1 MINRYTRP
9 EMGRI
14 FSEQNKFEQWLA
26 VELAAAEAL
35 AESGEVPAEAAR
47 ALRAHAGFDIERI
60 DAIERETRHDVIAF
74 TTAVAEKMS
83 AAGAADASRWLHF
96 GLTSNDVVDTAQ
108 ALMLKQASRI
118 LIDAAR
124 ELAAILKR
132 RAYEFKTT
140 VQIGRTHGIH
150 AEPITFGLKLALWY
164 DEVVRG
170 TSRLEA
176 AAEDLRV
183 GKISGA
189 VGTFGHIGPEAE
201 ERICARLGLKPAA
214 ISSQVISRDRHAAW
228 ISSLALVTA
237 TLEKIALEIRHLQ
250 RTEVREAEEPFGAGQ
265 KGSSAMPHKRNPVV
279 SEQICGLARVVR
291 SNAQA
296 AFENVALWHERDI
309 SHSSVERVIL
319 ADSAILTDY
328 LLAKTRWLIE
338 GMRVHPDRMLANLE
352 STQGLIFSGQVLLD
366 LAAAGMLREHAYK
379 LVQTHAMR
387 SWEGGTSFRSAVEM
401 DKEVLSF
408 LSIEKINAA
417 FSVDRQLTHVDRIFR
432 QVFGQGDQN

>member
-1 MINRYTRP
+1 
-9 EMGRI
+9 MGRI
-14 FSEQNKFEQWLA
+14 FSEQNKFDQWLA

-35 AESGEVPAEAAR
+35 AESGEVPADAAR
-47 ALRAHAGFDIERI
+47 ALRAHAAFDIARI
-60 DAIERETRHDVIAF
+60 DEIERETRHDVIAF
-74 TTAVAEKMS
+74 TTAVAEKMA
-83 AAGAADASRWLHF
+83 AAGEAGASRWLHY

-108 ALMLKQASRI
+108 ALMLKQASE
-118 LIDAAR
+118 LLVTGAR
-124 ELAAILKR
+124 ALADILKR
-132 RAYEFKTT
+132 RAYEFKDT

-164 DEVVRG
+164 DEIVRG
-170 TSRLEA
+170 TRRLEA

-201 ERICARLGLKPAA
+201 ERICTRLGLKPAT
-214 ISSQVISRDRHAAW
+214 ISSQVIARDRHAAW
-228 ISSLALVTA
+228 VSSLALITA
-237 TLEKIALEIRHLQ
+237 TLEKIALEVRHLQ
-250 RTEVREAEEPFGAGQ
+250 RTEVREAEEPFGQGQ

-291 SNAQA
+291 ANSQA

-328 LLAKTRWLIE
+328 LLAKAQWLVD
-338 GMRVHPDRMLANLE
+338 GMRVHPDRMLQNLE
-352 STQGLIFSGQVLLD
+352 STQGLIFSGQLLLD
-366 LAAAGMLREHAYK
+366 LAAAGMLRETAYK

-387 SWEGGTSFRSAVEM
+387 AWESGKSFRAAIQS
-401 DKEVLSF
+401 DQEVLSF
-408 LSIEKINAA
+408 LSIEKIASA
-417 FSVDRQLTHVDRIFR
+417 FSVDRQLAHVDRIFS
-432 QVFGQGDQN
+432 QVFRQDAQN

>member
-14 FSEQNKFEQWLA
+14 FSEQNKFDQWLA

-35 AESGEVPAEAAR
+35 AESGEVPVEAAQ
-47 ALRAHAGFDIERI
+47 ALRAHAAFDIERI

-74 TTAVAEKMS
+74 TTAVAEKMA
-83 AAGAADASRWLHF
+83 AAGAADASRWLHY

-108 ALMLKQASRI
+108 ALMLKQASKI
-118 LIDAAR
+118 LIEGAR
-124 ELAAILKR
+124 ELAEILKR
-132 RAYEFKTT
+132 RAYEFKNT

-150 AEPITFGLKLALWY
+150 AEPITFGLKIALWY

-170 TSRLEA
+170 TKRLES

-214 ISSQVISRDRHAAW
+214 ISSQVIARDRHAAW
-228 ISSLALVTA
+228 VSSLAILVA
-237 TLEKIALEIRHLQ
+237 TLEKIALEVRHLQ

-328 LLAKTRWLIE
+328 LLAKTRWLVD
-338 GMRVHPDRMLANLE
+338 GMRVYPDRMLANLE
-352 STQGLIFSGQVLLD
+352 STQGLIFSGQLLLD
-366 LAAAGMLREHAYK
+366 LAAAGMLREQAYK

-387 SWEGGTSFRSAVEM
+387 SWESGGSFRSAVES
-401 DKEVLSF
+401 DKEVASF
-408 LSIEKINAA
+408 LSLEKIKGA
-417 FSVDRQLTHVDRIFR
+417 FSVERQLTHVDRIFG
-432 QVFGQGDQN
+432 QVFRQGTQN

>member
-14 FSEQNKFEQWLA
+14 FSEQNKFDQWLA

-47 ALRAHAGFDIERI
+47 ALRAHAAFDVARI
-60 DAIERETRHDVIAF
+60 DEIERETRHDVIAF
-74 TTAVAEKMS
+74 TTAVAEKMA
-83 AAGAADASRWLHF
+83 AAGSADASRWLHY

-118 LIDAAR
+118 LIDGAR
-124 ELAAILKR
+124 ELAEILKR
-132 RAYEFKTT
+132 RAYEFKNT

-150 AEPITFGLKLALWY
+150 AEPITFGLKIALWY

-170 TSRLEA
+170 TIRLEA

-214 ISSQVISRDRHAAW
+214 ISSQVIARDRHAAW
-228 ISSLALVTA
+228 VSSLALVTA

-328 LLAKTRWLIE
+328 LLAKTRWLVE
-338 GMRVHPDRMLANLE
+338 GMRVHPERMLANLE
-352 STQGLIFSGQVLLD
+352 STQGLIFSGQLLLD
-366 LAAAGMLREHAYK
+366 LAAAGMLREQAYK
-379 LVQTHAMR
+379 LVQTHAMK
-387 SWEGGTSFRSAVEM
+387 SWEGGASFRLAVES

-408 LSIEKINAA
+408 LSLEKIKAA
-417 FSVDRQLTHVDRIFR
+417 FSIDRQLTHVDRIFR
-432 QVFGQGDQN
+432 QVFRQDTQN

>member
-14 FSEQNKFEQWLA
+14 FSEQNKFDQWLA

-47 ALRAHAGFDIERI
+47 ALRAHAAFDVARI
-60 DAIERETRHDVIAF
+60 DEIERETRHDVIAF
-74 TTAVAEKMS
+74 TTAVAEKMA
-83 AAGAADASRWLHF
+83 AAGSADASRWLHY

-108 ALMLKQASRI
+108 ALMLKQASKI
-118 LIDAAR
+118 LVEGAR
-124 ELAAILKR
+124 ELAEILKR
-132 RAYEFKTT
+132 RAHEFKHT

-150 AEPITFGLKLALWY
+150 AEPITFGLKIALWY

-170 TSRLEA
+170 TKRLEA

-214 ISSQVISRDRHAAW
+214 ISSQVIARDRHAAW
-228 ISSLALVTA
+228 VSALALITA

-328 LLAKTRWLIE
+328 LLAKTRWLVD
-338 GMRVHPDRMLANLE
+338 GMRVHPERMLANLE
-352 STQGLIFSGQVLLD
+352 STQGLIFSGQLLLD
-366 LAAAGMLREHAYK
+366 LAAAGMLREQAYK
-379 LVQTHAMR
+379 LVQTHAMQ
-387 SWEGGTSFRSAVEM
+387 SWEGGTSFRSAVES

-408 LSIEKINAA
+408 LSLEKIKAA
-417 FSVDRQLTHVDRIFR
+417 FSVDRQLTHVDRIFG
-432 QVFGQGDQN
+432 QVFRQDPQN